1 MENRTDPDVVQD
13 IVPGDSLFTFI
24 PQDVRMKK
32 GPAPPSADPEICS
45 LNRRQ
50 SIRLGHSP
58 APTGL

>member
-32 GPAPPSADPEICS
+32 GPANADPFKYMSANIYPDYY
-45 LNRRQ
+45 L
-50 SIRLGHSP
+50 
-58 APTGL
+58 